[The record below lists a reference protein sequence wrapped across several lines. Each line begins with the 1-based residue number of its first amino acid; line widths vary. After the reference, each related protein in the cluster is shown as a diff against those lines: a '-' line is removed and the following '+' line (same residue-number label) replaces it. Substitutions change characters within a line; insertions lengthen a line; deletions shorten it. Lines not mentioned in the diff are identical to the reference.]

1 MPLEKW
7 QKLSSEVFHG
17 NKWWKG
23 IHDRFRLPNGKEGD
37 YFYMKTPGSVFV
49 FPIDADEKIILVRQY
64 RYLADKESLEI
75 VGGGIKPG
83 RSSVDAVRA
92 EMAEEIGIEAENLE
106 EVGSFEPCNGLI
118 SELSHVF
125 VARSLKPIIDHP
137 DETEE
142 IIIEKYS
149 LDDFEKRI
157 FSGEIWDGMTLAAWA
172 IAKPYLKNSL
182 IR

>member
-1 MPLEKW
+1 
-7 QKLSSEVFHG
+7 
-17 NKWWKG
+17 
-23 IHDRFRLPNGKEGD
+23 
-37 YFYMKTPGSVFV
+37 
-49 FPIDADEKIILVRQY
+49 
-64 RYLADKESLEI
+64 
-75 VGGGIKPG
+75 
-83 RSSVDAVRA
+83 
-92 EMAEEIGIEAENLE
+92 MAEEIGIEAENLE

-125 VARSLKPIIDHP
+125 VARSLKPIIAHP